1 MGPRRE
7 RIAPRFIDLS
17 SAARTQLPQVV
28 ASCAAEP
35 RGAAG
40 ARRAAPPSGS
50 LRSRLQQDADEA
62 MKIKH
67 GLLVALMA
75 VALAVVPATSTAEAP
90 IARAAATCADY
101 PNQAAAQDAAD
112 TSDPD
117 GDGIYCVI
125 SPR

>member
-1 MGPRRE
+1 
-7 RIAPRFIDLS
+7 
-17 SAARTQLPQVV
+17 
-28 ASCAAEP
+28 
-35 RGAAG
+35 
-40 ARRAAPPSGS
+40 
-50 LRSRLQQDADEA
+50 

-67 GLLVALMA
+67 GLLVALIA
-75 VALAVVPATSTAEAP
+75 VAVAVVPATSTAEAP

-125 SPR
+125 YSRWRRVAL